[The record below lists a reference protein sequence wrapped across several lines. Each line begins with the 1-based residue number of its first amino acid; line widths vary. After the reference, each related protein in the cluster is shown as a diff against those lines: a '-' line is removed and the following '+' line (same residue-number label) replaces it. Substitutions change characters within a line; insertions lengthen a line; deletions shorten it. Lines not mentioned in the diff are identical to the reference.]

1 MYKFVSKNCA
11 DFVKDAVNFY
21 YPKAIHRGV
30 ISELGVSTPKHAS
43 KTMVQ
48 YAKKHPELHLTAF
61 IIPQVPGTIRRSRP
75 VRGVVES
82 VFKAKKYEVTL
93 LALHPVVGGAF
104 AAAYLFGGGPFNPG
118 KNALMLSPDGDL
130 QAPLSAQD
138 RRWYQKGLEEITK
151 ANAESDPRTEEA
163 TWHHLL
169 DGAQLSLDAKGQPI
183 LVVRSGDELVEVGIT
198 RDNVLNSAAPRHVMQ
213 DLLVARMREQLRSGR
228 VPKTSEA
235 EVRRDW
241 DLVKAA
247 FVVDNRDEIAG
258 QRNAG
263 SAGLPG
269 GGIEPDYPSFRIAF
283 TPATVVVAFLLEI
296 PHLFEL
302 QLREVA
308 MKRRLLSVLSAVC
321 ALSATVGGIAP
332 AVDAGDK
339 HPFNIDDYSALRRA
353 EAVAMS
359 PDGKSVLYKVSWAGT
374 TGPVNKHEWHIVE
387 LSGAN
392 GRVIE
397 LPENFEASGFTKEGT
412 AVFGLMPVSELQQL
426 AIVPLATGTATQIV
440 ALPSGTRG
448 VKISPDG
455 ARFAVLADP
464 RKKGDPSF
472 SRGSHR
478 GGERRNQSLHRWSK
492 RVGRRLVVP

>member
-1 MYKFVSKNCA
+1 MKLVRLAAVLIALLTLGVADARADVAVLLEEPYSYDGAFAGTGHAALYLSNICADSATSLRRCLPGEPGVVISRYHHVAGYDWIAVPLYPYLYAVDKPGSIPLFADSKLEAALRDQYRRQNLENLIPDGPSGEMPGGDWYELVGSAYDRTLYGFQLPTTTEQDDAFIAKYNSKPNREVYKFVSKNCA

-269 GGIEPDYPSFRIAF
+269 GG
-283 TPATVVVAFLLEI
+283 T
-296 PHLFEL
+296 
-302 QLREVA
+302 
-308 MKRRLLSVLSAVC
+308 
-321 ALSATVGGIAP
+321 
-332 AVDAGDK
+332 
-339 HPFNIDDYSALRRA
+339 N
-353 EAVAMS
+353 
-359 PDGKSVLYKVSWAGT
+359 
-374 TGPVNKHEWHIVE
+374 
-387 LSGAN
+387 
-392 GRVIE
+392 
-397 LPENFEASGFTKEGT
+397 
-412 AVFGLMPVSELQQL
+412 
-426 AIVPLATGTATQIV
+426 
-440 ALPSGTRG
+440 
-448 VKISPDG
+448 
-455 ARFAVLADP
+455 
-464 RKKGDPSF
+464 
-472 SRGSHR
+472 
-478 GGERRNQSLHRWSK
+478 
-492 RVGRRLVVP
+492 